1 MDVKKVLTHY
11 HLRASQYL
19 SQNFLH
25 SEALAD
31 RIVEASHIEKED
43 IVLEVGAG
51 LGILTKALAK
61 KAKTVMTF
69 EKDKKLW
76 GPLPEILKE
85 YKNIEF
91 IFSDFLAYPLG
102 DLSNKKVKVVANL
115 PFSISTEI
123 MFHFFKYRKCIETMT
138 LMFQK
143 EVAKRIVAVPN
154 TKDYGVLS
162 ILSQLYS
169 TPKILFSVPPSSFYP
184 VPEVAA
190 AVIHFKMNEVLL
202 IPQQQ
207 EHFFIRVVKTA
218 FMKRRKMLSNSLHK
232 LIPQEILQTVSA
244 KTGIS
249 LKRRME
255 TLSLEELKKFVG
267 LLYSCLGEAG
277 ANRLII

>member
-1 MDVKKVLTHY
+1 
-11 HLRASQYL
+11 
-19 SQNFLH
+19 
-25 SEALAD
+25 
-31 RIVEASHIEKED
+31 
-43 IVLEVGAG
+43 
-51 LGILTKALAK
+51 
-61 KAKTVMTF
+61 
-69 EKDKKLW
+69 
-76 GPLPEILKE
+76 
-85 YKNIEF
+85 
-91 IFSDFLAYPLG
+91 
-102 DLSNKKVKVVANL
+102 
-115 PFSISTEI
+115 
-123 MFHFFKYRKCIETMT
+123 MT